1 MDQTLATSKGLITLK
16 PKAHSKVP
24 MERPPSEIQQNLFFS
39 TSAMGV
45 QALHDCED
53 SFADDPSQAIA
64 DLGAAVMTWC
74 VLVERALWVI

>member
-1 MDQTLATSKGLITLK
+1 
-16 PKAHSKVP
+16 
-24 MERPPSEIQQNLFFS
+24 
-39 TSAMGV
+39 MGV